1 MNTKM
6 MGELMLD
13 NTATHLAAEKNLRRK
28 SRTALGIIIAG
39 CTIILTSTQPLDLGI
54 KGIGAMGIAT
64 GIMTILAGA
73 SSYLSSRERLK
84 SLRGNKSDACHDS
97 SDGRS

>member
-28 SRTALGIIIAG
+28 SRTALGSMNGEMVARIDG
-39 CTIILTSTQPLDLGI
+39 SLDLESKYEEMRQLNRYLLMRIEMLEQGSN
-54 KGIGAMGIAT
+54 APES
-64 GIMTILAGA
+64 A
-73 SSYLSSRERLK
+73 SLK
-84 SLRGNKSDACHDS
+84 PEKS
-97 SDGRS
+97 